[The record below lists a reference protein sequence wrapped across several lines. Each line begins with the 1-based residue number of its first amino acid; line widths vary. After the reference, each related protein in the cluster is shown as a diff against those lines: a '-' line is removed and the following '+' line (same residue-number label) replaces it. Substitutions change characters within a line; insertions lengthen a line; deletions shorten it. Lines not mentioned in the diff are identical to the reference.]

1 MALTDYV
8 IMPGT
13 DYQAI
18 CDAIRAK
25 TGKTD
30 VIKSGDAATEIESI
44 NVGGDFS
51 DENLK
56 YFTYQI
62 DGEANTITL
71 FTILYDVIYANTGS
85 YDVTIPDTIA
95 GFNVVIK
102 SE

>member
-30 VIKSGDAATEIESI
+30 VIKSGDAATEIEAIEVSVSTNICYIGSNTPDSSI
-44 NVGGDFS
+44 GNDGD
-51 DENLK
+51 
-56 YFTYQI
+56 
-62 DGEANTITL
+62 
-71 FTILYDVIYANTGS
+71 IYI
-85 YDVTIPDTIA
+85 V
-95 GFNVVIK
+95 K
-102 SE
+102 E